1 VVSCDSADERYD
13 KLLEHFD
20 TAHGAQ
26 ATTYGVGMSISIE
39 YVSFVSSG
47 LMLIR

>member
-1 VVSCDSADERYD
+1 MFECVQIHKRLTQDVLAFGGRYD

-20 TAHGAQ
+20 TAHGPQ

-39 YVSFVSSG
+39 
-47 LMLIR
+47 